1 MSDQYK
7 VALARAILTCL
18 ATGGLTCLTTYQMTH
33 QWMSSLVAGGVA
45 LCTVVLARFG
55 VEGSVDTMRAAKP

>member
-7 VALARAILTCL
+7 VALVRAILTCL
-18 ATGGLTCLTTYQMTH
+18 ATGALTCLTTYQVTG
-33 QWMSSLVAGGVA
+33 QWTPALVAGGVA

-55 VEGSVDTMRAAKP
+55 VEGAVDTARAARP